1 MSIENIIENS
11 CEIVGNYFI
20 AEQERRDNDNKKKM
34 LEDLTNNVKNG
45 LIKELNGEELFTP
58 DYKRDYFENFKQ
70 TWLKFVPN
78 RQRANGNRRLKVGSP
93 NLVMGY
99 ESNEELFDSYFSN
112 ILKHVNDNEYI
123 IGLYGGE
130 DNKCHYII
138 AFTNRLN
145 IIKFYNEYDIKLGV
159 YNKLI
164 DTTPNRRLHQLPFTK
179 DTKLPVGGIQKDTH
193 DLLLNNLQIDL
204 IHKLFNKFSGGG
216 GICSTEIGITWFKK
230 VSTSKN
236 GGGGNLGAFSR
247 LRWNSGLPDYY
258 LYYTDIVEHIVYM
271 FKTYWTGKFI
281 SPYAKQIEIENKHLN
296 EIHSKIYDETI
307 YKKQK
312 QELDDK
318 TQECNEKIALLEKT
332 TIKEKEVSEKLN
344 TLEMLEIVLKEKRV
358 KLKEIQNENKKI
370 MEDVQVIKENIFGQQ
385 IKIDRDREQLKK
397 EKEQLKKEKEHFE
410 KYKNYLLEQD
420 I

>member
-20 AEQERRDNDNKKKM
+20 VEQERRDYDNKKKM

-78 RQRANGNRRLKVGSP
+78 QERWNFCRNSRVS
-93 NLVMGY
+93 GY
-99 ESNEELFDSYFSN
+99 NTSVRYKSTEELFDSYFSN

-130 DNKCHYII
+130 EKNQQSRKMNHYII

-145 IIKFYNEYDIKLGV
+145 IIKFYNEYDIKVGEW
-159 YNKLI
+159 YKQFQ
-164 DTTPNRRLHQLPFTK
+164 DTFTK
-179 DTKLPVGGIQKDTH
+179 NTNLPVGGIQKDTH
-193 DLLLNNLQIDL
+193 DLLLNDLQIDL
-204 IHKLFNKFSGGG
+204 IHKLFNKFSLGNGK
-216 GICSTEIGITWFKK
+216 ICTTEIAQRKFNPKTNFYTI
-230 VSTSKN
+230 ST
-236 GGGGNLGAFSR
+236 LMYP
-247 LRWNSGLPDYY
+247 SGLPDYY

-281 SPYAKQIEIENKHLN
+281 SPYAKQIEIENKRLN

-318 TQECNEKIALLEKT
+318 TQECNERIALLEKT
-332 TIKEKEVSEKLN
+332 TFKEKEVSEKLN
-344 TLEMLEIVLKEKRV
+344 ALEMLEIVLKEKHV
-358 KLKEIQNENKKI
+358 KLKEIQDENNILWKDAHTEKHRAI
-370 MEDVQVIKENIFGQQ
+370 QLKEENARLYL
-385 IKIDRDREQLKK
+385 KLNDEREKLKK
-397 EKEQLKKEKEHFE
+397 EKENFE
-410 KYKNYLLEQD
+410 KYKKYFLEQV

>member
-1 MSIENIIENS
+1 MSMENIIENS

-20 AEQERRDNDNKKKM
+20 VEQERRDDDNKKKM
-34 LEDLTNNVKNG
+34 LEDLTKNVKNG

-70 TWLKFVPN
+70 TWLKVVPN
-78 RQRANGNRRLKVGSP
+78 HPRSNTNRRLKVGSH

-99 ESNEELFDSYFSN
+99 KSNEELFDSYFSN

-130 DNKCHYII
+130 GECHYII

-145 IIKFYNEYDIKLGV
+145 IIKFYNEYDIKMGV
-159 YNKLI
+159 Y
-164 DTTPNRRLHQLPFTK
+164 TRLVNTSGYHELPFTK

-204 IHKLFNKFSGGG
+204 IHKLFNKFSGVG
-216 GICSTEIGITWFKK
+216 GICSTEIGTTWCKK
-230 VSTSKN
+230 VSTSKKK
-236 GGGGNLGAFSR
+236 GGGGGHLSAFSR

-281 SPYAKQIEIENKHLN
+281 SPYAKQIEIENKRLN

-358 KLKEIQNENKKI
+358 KLKEIQHKNNILLKDAQTAEEQEKREKYENA
-370 MEDVQVIKENIFGQQ
+370 
-385 IKIDRDREQLKK
+385 REKTRLNLER
-397 EKEQLKKEKEHFE
+397 EKLKKEKEHFE
-410 KYKNYLLEQD
+410 KYKKFLLEQD